1 VKTVSIK
8 LQYMPLENMDIKITG
23 SALYGWRIHPVYKKK
38 AFHYGIDRTAP
49 LGTPIHA
56 AADGKVIVSKMQ
68 GNGKGAGNYIVID
81 HGGWYT
87 YYAHQSERKAKTGQK
102 VKAGDIIGYAGS
114 TGDST
119 GNHLHFGICTKFI
132 PSNINA
138 GDWTDPLPYL
148 KEISEEENDMD
159 EATVK
164 NIIKK
169 EAEGSRNTPSDFA
182 KNAVP
187 WAVKKGYLSDDKN
200 LDGTITKEELAT
212 VLYRVL
218 GGK

>member
-1 VKTVSIK
+1 VIPILIK
-8 LQYMPLENMDIKITG
+8 LQCLPLENMDLNITG
-23 SALYGWRIHPVYKKK
+23 SALYGWRIHPVYKVK

-56 AADGKVIVSKMQ
+56 AADGTVIVSKMQ

-87 YYAHQSERKAKTGQK
+87 YYAHQSKRVAIKGQI
-102 VKAGDIIGYAGS
+102 VKAGDIIGYVGS

-119 GNHLHFGICTKFI
+119 GNHLHFGICTRFV

-148 KEISEEENDMD
+148 KEISKEEDNMD
-159 EATVK
+159 ETTVK
-164 NIIKK
+164 KIINQVS
-169 EAEGSRNTPSDFA
+169 EGSRDVPSTWA
-182 KNAVP
+182 KDAVP
-187 WAVKKGYLSDDKN
+187 WAIKNGYISDGKN
-200 LDGTITKEELAT
+200 LDGVITKEELAT
-212 VLYRVL
+212 ILYRAL
-218 GGK
+218 GRK